1 MRSKL
6 GILLVLTVLAGCAT
20 PKIDLNA
27 NRMKSKQKARVN
39 ANNQNLKEQTGTD
52 LELVKPK
59 KRKFGMPTSA
69 EDP

>member
-1 MRSKL
+1 MKNT
-6 GILLVLTVLAGCAT
+6 IAFVVLVLLAGCAT

-27 NRMKSKQKARVN
+27 NKIKGKQKARVN
-39 ANNQNLKEQTGTD
+39 ANNKELKDQTGTD

-69 EDP
+69 EEP